1 MLVAIDRYS
10 KLPSV
15 KTTNSTG
22 GKSSTKFLRSYI
34 NMHGIPECLRTDQF
48 SWFKGKTMRKFCA
61 ENNIEQK
68 FCPVGD
74 HRGCGLVERTI
85 QTIKRRLGVMM
96 LEENVTS
103 IKLCLSTILR
113 DPRWSKQKAIQ
124 LSPFEAHFGRL
135 PKTEFKTLWDKFLKI
150 SDRLDKEHL
159 KRSALMAS
167 QLKRKID
174 LSRESL

>member
-10 KLPSV
+10 KYPSV

-34 NMHGIPECLRTDQF
+34 NIHGIPESIRTDQF
-48 SWFKGKTMRKFCA
+48 SGFKGKTMRNFCA

-85 QTIKRRLGVMM
+85 QTIKKRLGVMM
-96 LEENVTS
+96 LEENMLS
-103 IKLCLSTILR
+103 IKFCLR
-113 DPRWSKQKAIQ
+113 QY
-124 LSPFEAHFGRL
+124 FETSDGANKKLYNYHRL
-135 PKTEFKTLWDKFLKI
+135 KFI
-150 SDRLDKEHL
+150 SDDF
-159 KRSALMAS
+159 
-167 QLKRKID
+167 RK
-174 LSRESL
+174 LNSKS